1 MTDNANRFKQVL
13 GEATLHLWPDLP
25 RNVRLAAERHSETIP
40 SIRQKV
46 RDLRGKLSLRVGFR
60 ETCDVHHFASFWLSE
75 PRRKQDRK
83 LRILAAHFSG

>member
-1 MTDNANRFKQVL
+1 MTDKANRFKQVL

-46 RDLRGKLSLRVGFR
+46 RDLCGKLSLRIGFR
-60 ETCDVHHFASFWLSE
+60 ETRDVHHFVPSGSANPVASKIGS
-75 PRRKQDRK
+75 
-83 LRILAAHFSG
+83 